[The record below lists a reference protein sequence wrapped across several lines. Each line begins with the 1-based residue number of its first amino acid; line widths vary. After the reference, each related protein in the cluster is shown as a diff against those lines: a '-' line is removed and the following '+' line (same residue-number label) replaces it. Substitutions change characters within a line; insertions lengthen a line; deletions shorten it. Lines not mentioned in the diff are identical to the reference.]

1 MATAQ
6 KCVISQCCCGC
17 SLRRAA
23 LFIAAAFVLID
34 IAFMAYNVWE
44 LVKARPDWLLWTVF
58 GLETVNLSMDCV
70 LLAGVVKEN
79 YRAIMAWV
87 WVSVAQAVLT
97 VIAAIA
103 SAFFVSPAPV
113 SAAVVIAGVLF
124 ALVYSSAVVVVR
136 SFGLTLRSA
145 DESTA

>member
-23 LFIAAAFVLID
+23 LLIAAAFVLVD
-34 IAFMAYNVWE
+34 IAFWAYNVGE
-44 LVKARPDWLLWTVF
+44 LVKARLDWLLWTVF
-58 GLETVNLSMDCV
+58 GLETANLIMDCV
-70 LLAGVVKEN
+70 LLVGVLKEN

-87 WVSVAQAVLT
+87 WVSVVQVVLT
-97 VIAAIA
+97 VIASIV

-124 ALVYSSAVVVVR
+124 ALAYSSAVVVVR
-136 SFGLTLRSA
+136 SFGLTLRSSE
-145 DESTA
+145 ESTA